1 MFHTQEATVLRDG
14 EKHNITAEKLVVG
27 DVIFVKFGDR
37 VPADIRVT
45 EARGFK
51 VHFFVY
57 VVFITWLHTAV
68 CGKVVGK
75 VQCTRQP
82 RKALWVVFRS

>member
-1 MFHTQEATVLRDG
+1 MFHSQEATVLRDG

-51 VHFFVY
+51 VHSLCVCSFHNLVAY
-57 VVFITWLHTAV
+57 NCLWKGCRKSAV
-68 CGKVVGK
+68 HATTTKGIVGS
-75 VQCTRQP
+75 
-82 RKALWVVFRS
+82 F

>member
-1 MFHTQEATVLRDG
+1 MFHSQEATVLRDG

-51 VHFFVY
+51 VHFFV
-57 VVFITWLHTAV
+57 
-68 CGKVVGK
+68 
-75 VQCTRQP
+75 
-82 RKALWVVFRS
+82 